1 MGTAPPIPCPLP
13 PGPFRTPS
21 GCPVTPKPPP
31 LLWALMLTPS
41 GPIGPEHKH
50 IYVRMAPCGALQPLT
65 GPYANPSGPHSP
77 PEPRTD
83 LLGHDTNPWAPDLPF
98 RSYTGSSRPYGS
110 SPRPIT
116 TPFVPYSPSLGP
128 YTHPFVPYDDPL
140 GPHSPPWGSVQTL
153 WGPAPHTA
161 PAPPLP
167 PLRVQTTR
175 QPPPALPIGR
185 SLRRLPLAPPHHV
198 PPSLPRGASREL

>member
-1 MGTAPPIPCPLP
+1 
-13 PGPFRTPS
+13 
-21 GCPVTPKPPP
+21 
-31 LLWALMLTPS
+31 MLTPS

-50 IYVRMAPCGALQPLT
+50 INVRIAPCGALQPLT
-65 GPYANPSGPHSP
+65 GPIPTPQYPTAP

-83 LLGHDTNPWAPDLPF
+83 LLVHDTNPRTPDSPF
-98 RSYTGSSRPYGS
+98 RSYSGASRPCGS

-116 TPFVPYSPSLGP
+116 PPLGPYSPSLGP
-128 YTHPFVPYDDPL
+128 CTHPFVPCDGPL
-140 GPHSPPWGSVQTL
+140 VPHSPPWGSAQPL
-153 WGPAPHTA
+153 WGPAAPVGCPRPRCEPPAPHTA
-161 PAPPLP
+161 PAPQRPPPPPLP

-175 QPPPALPIGR
+175 QPPPALLIGR